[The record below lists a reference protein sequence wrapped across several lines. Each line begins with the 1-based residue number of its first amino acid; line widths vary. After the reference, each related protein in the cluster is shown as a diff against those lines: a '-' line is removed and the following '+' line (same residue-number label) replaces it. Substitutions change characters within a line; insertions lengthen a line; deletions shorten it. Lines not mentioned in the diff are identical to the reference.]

1 MTDPTPPAAPTRPIL
16 AQAQLIAGA
25 SVGAALLL
33 AVVAG
38 LIGPTSASPGIALP
52 ATLLG
57 LVSPAI
63 AYRLPQVVRERLSP
77 AAEPGQRSAA
87 YLRGMVV
94 AVAVAEG
101 AAMLGIVAYVL
112 SGQLSALVGV
122 LTLVLLVGALWPSED
137 RLHAFVERAGPEG
150 S

>member
-1 MTDPTPPAAPTRPIL
+1 MTGRSPSAAPL
-16 AQAQLIAGA
+16 QVLSQAQLIAGA

-33 AVVAG
+33 AVVVG
-38 LIGPTSASPGIALP
+38 LIGPSDALPGIAVP

-77 AAEPGQRSAA
+77 DVEPGQRCAA
-87 YLRGMVV
+87 YLRGVV
-94 AVAVAEG
+94 LALAVAEG
-101 AAMLGIVAYVL
+101 AAMLGIVAYLL
-112 SGQLSALVGV
+112 SGKLSSLVGV
-122 LTLVLLVGALWPSED
+122 LTLVLVAGALWPSED
-137 RLHAFVERAGPEG
+137 RLTAFIERPGREG

>member
-1 MTDPTPPAAPTRPIL
+1 MTDPTPPDAPARPVL

-38 LIGPTSASPGIALP
+38 LIGPASASPGIALP

-77 AAEPGQRSAA
+77 DQ
-87 YLRGMVV
+87 
-94 AVAVAEG
+94 
-101 AAMLGIVAYVL
+101 VL
-112 SGQLSALVGV
+112 SPFANIVVGC
-122 LTLVLLVGALWPSED
+122 
-137 RLHAFVERAGPEG
+137 
-150 S
+150 